1 MSSAVA
7 LLSLSLIRSVWA
19 GARTRGG
26 DGAGCGCGQKSMSP
40 APLLCGQNCLVARVT
55 ESQPGQTSHHRS
67 VSRAELALATARHA
81 PAHHSRSILEFDHIR
96 RESRRAGGKEG
107 EIKKREREI
116 ARLFLYPMGEE
127 GAPLVSQA
135 PSDSRLGP
143 EMRIIMI
150 SGRVAVPTRC
160 RAGVLDSYG
169 GSRPWHPSPTPSPL
183 RWKLSSTTRH
193 VEGASQGHCSKRITG
208 SSSVG
213 RRFLLAVA
221 IVVVSPGPLRRRP
234 PWGGRHVMTAGS
246 ATPLTTGRSGPE

>member
-1 MSSAVA
+1 M
-7 LLSLSLIRSVWA
+7 RS
-19 GARTRGG
+19 R
-26 DGAGCGCGQKSMSP
+26 
-40 APLLCGQNCLVARVT
+40 
-55 ESQPGQTSHHRS
+55 QPGTPQLT
-67 VSRAELALATARHA
+67 
-81 PAHHSRSILEFDHIR
+81 HSRSIVEFDHIR

-193 VEGASQGHCSKRITG
+193 VEGASQGNCSKRITG

-213 RRFLLAVA
+213 CRCLLAA
-221 IVVVSPGPLRRRP
+221 RSSWLSLLCRRGRLGDGRPGA
-234 PWGGRHVMTAGS
+234 AGTS
-246 ATPLTTGRSGPE
+246 